1 MMFLRRGLARSNVL
15 KSTLLRS
22 TNPAKMMTASVF
34 AYMVYANQHRFQTL
48 AQAKPKVQI
57 QKSYRKTESMDTAEV
72 VIFQL
77 YSSKN
82 PV

>member
-1 MMFLRRGLARSNVL
+1 
-15 KSTLLRS
+15 
-22 TNPAKMMTASVF
+22 MMTASVF